1 MEIKKFGQIEETEG
15 PKNYMFFS
23 NLKTIKKAV
32 DSLLELDQNSIDQ
45 MLDEH
50 DWASEHIA
58 TAKDDL
64 EEVSNFFNNRLGEK

>member
-1 MEIKKFGQIEETEG
+1 MEIKKFGQTEETEK

-32 DSLLELDQNSIDQ
+32 DSLLELDHETMDQ

-50 DWASEHIA
+50 DWASEHIS
-58 TAKDDL
+58 TAKDDI
-64 EEVSNFFNNRLGEK
+64 EEVCNFFTNRLEK